1 LKQLNRSKSVI
12 HRRYPSSALR
22 AIVVG
27 VLALPMVVSAQIAS
41 APAEKNWREAND
53 AVGQFKRGHA
63 DILKWE
69 KENAPAAPSQEQA
82 GASLS
87 LMTAEDSVRQAWLAH
102 RELVKPM
109 NRIGAANVDLIAK
122 GQWGELDPV
131 LQRKVDDLDELL
143 EVAAQ
148 GRKAWYQAVAARQ
161 VLKQHRDALDAAEAG
176 NELGRR
182 MVSVGNWSKLQQTQ
196 VQLAQSSAQMNVR
209 RAQYA
214 ATLAEASLIKTL
226 RLTGVHSAV
235 SLPDRLPD
243 LPAQALSP
251 QVLDGRAAAIAAQLL
266 RAEGMRN
273 GANARLARQAYLSSH
288 ALAVSA
294 REEVLKVR
302 EFITE
307 ETVLHYNGML
317 KSVWDLLGE
326 VSSQSQAVASAI
338 EAQRDFLIAETDL
351 QWVLQGGAPDSFVSL
366 GGGGGGEPAA
376 AGH

>member
-1 LKQLNRSKSVI
+1 MI
-12 HRRYPSSALR
+12 HRRDPFPALR
-22 AIVVG
+22 AIALG
-27 VLALPMVVSAQIAS
+27 VLLLPLVVSAQIAP

-53 AVGQFKRGHA
+53 AVGQYKRGHA
-63 DILKWE
+63 DVLKWE
-69 KENAPAAPSQEQA
+69 KENAPTAPGDEQA
-82 GASLS
+82 AASLS
-87 LMTAEDSVRQAWLAH
+87 LMTAEDAVRQAWQAH
-102 RELVKPM
+102 LELVKPM
-109 NRIGAANVDLIAK
+109 GRIGAANVDLIAK
-122 GQWGELDPV
+122 GQWTQLDPI

-148 GRKAWYQAVAARQ
+148 GRKAWFQAIAARQ
-161 VLKQHRDALDAAEAG
+161 VLKQHRDALDAAEAS

-182 MVSVGNWSKLQQTQ
+182 MVSVGNWSKLQQAQ
-196 VQLAQSSAQMNVR
+196 VQLAQSSARMNVR

-214 ATLAEASLIKTL
+214 ATQAEASLIKTL
-226 RLTGVHSAV
+226 RLTGMHSAV
-235 SLPDRLPD
+235 ALPDRLPD

-251 QVLDGRAAAIAAQLL
+251 QVLDGRAAAIAAQLP

-288 ALAVSA
+288 ALAVGA

-326 VSSQSQAVASAI
+326 VSSQSQAVAGAI
-338 EAQRDFLIAETDL
+338 EAQRDFWIAETDL
-351 QWVLQGGAPDSFVSL
+351 QWVLQGGAPESFVSL
-366 GGGGGGEPAA
+366 GGGGGEPAA
-376 AGH
+376 AAGH

>member
-1 LKQLNRSKSVI
+1 MI
-12 HRRYPSSALR
+12 HRRYPSPALR
-22 AIVVG
+22 AIALG
-27 VLALPMVVSAQIAS
+27 VLALPLVVFAQIAP

-69 KENAPAAPSQEQA
+69 KENAPAAQSQEQA
-82 GASLS
+82 AAGLN
-87 LMTAEDSVRQAWLAH
+87 LMSPEDAVRQAWLFH

-109 NRIGAANVDLIAK
+109 NRIGAANVELVAK
-122 GQWGELDPV
+122 GKWTELDPM
-131 LQRKVDDLDELL
+131 LQRRVDDLDELL

-148 GRKAWYQAVAARQ
+148 GRKAWFQAVAARQ
-161 VLKQHRDALDAAEAG
+161 VLKQHRNTLDAAEAG

-209 RAQYA
+209 RAQHA
-214 ATLAEASLIKTL
+214 ATQAEAVLIKTL
-226 RLTGVHSAV
+226 GLTGVQSAV
-235 SLPDRLPD
+235 KLPERLPD
-243 LPAQALSP
+243 LPAQAMSL
-251 QVLDGRAAAIAAQLL
+251 QVLDERSAAIAEQLP
-266 RAEGMRN
+266 RAENMRN
-273 GANARLARQAYLSSH
+273 GANARLARQAYLASH
-288 ALAVSA
+288 ALALSS
-294 REEVLKVR
+294 RDEVLKVR

-326 VSSQSQAVASAI
+326 VSSQSQAVAGAI
-338 EAQRDFLIAETDL
+338 EAQRDFWIAETDL

-366 GGGGGGEPAA
+366 GGGGGEPAA
-376 AGH
+376 AAGH

>member
-1 LKQLNRSKSVI
+1 MI
-12 HRRYPSSALR
+12 HRRYLSPTWRIFAS
-22 AIVVG
+22 G
-27 VLALPMVVSAQIAS
+27 VLALPLAVSAQIAP

-69 KENAPAAPSQEQA
+69 KENAPAAQSQEKDV
-82 GASLS
+82 ASLS
-87 LMTAEDSVRQAWLAH
+87 LMSSEDAVRQAWRAH
-102 RELVKPM
+102 RELVQPM
-109 NRIGAANVDLIAK
+109 NRIGEANVELIAK
-122 GQWGELDPV
+122 GRWTELDPK
-131 LQRKVDDLDELL
+131 LQRRVDDLDDLL

-148 GRKAWYQAVAARQ
+148 GRKAWLQAVAARQ
-161 VLKQHRDALDAAEAG
+161 VLKQHRNAQDAAEAG

-214 ATLAEASLIKTL
+214 ATQAEAALIRTL
-226 RLTGVHSAV
+226 GLTGVHTVVA
-235 SLPDRLPD
+235 LPEQLPD

-251 QVLDGRAAAIAAQLL
+251 QVLDERAAGIAAQLP
-266 RAEGMRN
+266 RADGMKN

-307 ETVLHYNGML
+307 ETILHYNGML

-338 EAQRDFLIAETDL
+338 EAQRDFWIAETDL
-351 QWVLQGGAPDSFVSL
+351 QWVLQGGAPGSFVSL
-366 GGGGGGEPAA
+366 GSGSGEPASA